1 MAWAGMETHMQTLM
15 DMDRSIGHLRTELRL
30 HIQDDRHR
38 LDCLED
44 EIEELRK
51 DIKILSRKKAV
62 DWTGIL
68 RSGWVPQ
75 IVVFLILS
83 GIGIK
88 LTDAL
93 AVAFR
98 IKP

>member
-1 MAWAGMETHMQTLM
+1 MAWAGMETHMLM
-15 DMDRSIGHLRTELRL
+15 DMDRSIGNLRTELRL

-38 LDCLED
+38 LDGLKD
-44 EIEELRK
+44 EIEELRN
-51 DIKILSRKKAV
+51 DIKILSRRKAV

-68 RSGWVPQ
+68 RNGWVPQ

-93 AVAFR
+93 AVAFT